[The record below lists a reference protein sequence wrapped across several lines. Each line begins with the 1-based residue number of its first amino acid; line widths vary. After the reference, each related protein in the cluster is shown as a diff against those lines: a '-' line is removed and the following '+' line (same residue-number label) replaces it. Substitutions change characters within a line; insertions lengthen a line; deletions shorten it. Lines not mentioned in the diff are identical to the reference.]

1 MRDEREKRDGQEIR
15 RTPPAHLA
23 HRANPATLA
32 FLASPA
38 SRACRAPCG
47 RSSALSL
54 TDPHRTDHTQF
65 QSRAEAPRLI
75 QAGRVSVPFLVGL
88 PTAPIALHRQRHAR
102 NQ

>member
-38 SRACRAPCG
+38 SRAPCG

-54 TDPHRTDHTQF
+54 TGPNHTDHTKF
-65 QSRAEAPRLI
+65 TSRAEAPRLI
-75 QAGRVSVPFLVGL
+75 QAGRVAAPFLAGL
-88 PTAPIALHRQRHAR
+88 PTAPIALHRQRHAQ

>member
-38 SRACRAPCG
+38 SRAPCG

-54 TDPHRTDHTQF
+54 TDPNRTHHTQY
-65 QSRAEAPRLI
+65 RARAKAPRLI
-75 QAGRVSVPFLVGL
+75 QAGRVSTPFLSGL
-88 PTAPIALHRQRHAR
+88 PTAPTVLHMQLHAR
-102 NQ
+102 DQ